1 VTAVSAHCSTPASL
15 GRLWTPAVLH
25 IPGTQA
31 SAVTGAVAT
40 CADASPLAV
49 VAAAIDAEPDPAR
62 RAELDELALTLLLL
76 GILDRQVALL
86 RARMCR
92 LTP

>member
-1 VTAVSAHCSTPASL
+1 ML
-15 GRLWTPAVLH
+15 
-25 IPGTQA
+25 
-31 SAVTGAVAT
+31 
-40 CADASPLAV
+40 SPLAV

-92 LTP
+92 LTLDERSCGGDDDRRDPAAA